1 MAGRNHD
8 ATVEVVHAGD
18 VGHTGRSSDVQQIGV
33 CAGSS
38 QTSHQTILEHIRA
51 AAGVLADND
60 TGGLI
65 VAVALA
71 QSVIIPAQKT
81 ANLVGMVSGQI
92 NARFP
97 TEAIGS
103 KILSHSC
110 LPRSQ
115 K

>member
-1 MAGRNHD
+1 MSLPI
-8 ATVEVVHAGD
+8 T
-18 VGHTGRSSDVQQIGV
+18 
-33 CAGSS
+33 
-38 QTSHQTILEHIRA
+38 IRA
-51 AAGVLADND
+51 
-60 TGGLI
+60 GLV

-103 KILSHSC
+103 KILSC
-110 LPRSQ
+110 PLFDYIL
-115 K
+115 